1 MDAFELI
8 CFLSGAIMNR
18 IFDVE
23 LSHNQIPEN
32 PVLL

>member
-8 CFLSGAIMNR
+8 CFLSGAIVNR

-23 LSHNQIPEN
+23 LS
-32 PVLL
+32 